1 MGKYYPTYS
10 PSVPKC
16 LRVFTT
22 WEMLSRKVRIFPMDR
37 VTAIKNHYRME
48 EWKQLLLDFQSSG
61 MKLYEWCESR
71 NVTKDMY
78 YYWLRKIR
86 EQACDELE
94 SNSNQNHALTSFK
107 KLEVITPVPNTTAA
121 VIIRLG
127 GATVEIN
134 EGTTQQTIQAVLLA
148 LQSVC

>member
-1 MGKYYPTYS
+1 
-10 PSVPKC
+10 
-16 LRVFTT
+16 
-22 WEMLSRKVRIFPMDR
+22 MDQ

-48 EWKQLLLDFQSSG
+48 EWKQLILDFQSSG

-86 EQACDELE
+86 EYACDELVTK
-94 SNSNQNHALTSFK
+94 SVPKQAVTHLK
-107 KLEVITPVPNTTAA
+107 KLEVMAPVPDTSAA

-127 GATVEIN
+127 NATIEIN
-134 EGTTQQTIQAVLLA
+134 EGTSQQTIQAVLLA